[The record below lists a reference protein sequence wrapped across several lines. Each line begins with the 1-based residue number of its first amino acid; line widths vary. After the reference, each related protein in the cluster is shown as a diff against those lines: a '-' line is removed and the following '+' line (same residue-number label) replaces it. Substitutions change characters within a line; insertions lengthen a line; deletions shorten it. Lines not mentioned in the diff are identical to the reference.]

1 MIEMVY
7 SMIRKLFKIQDYY
20 CLVAI
25 ITWVT
30 SIPTPSMGVERV
42 IECHEPKGMSFD
54 LKTPNN
60 GWIEETSIVKGV
72 SFIKEHDDH
81 YDILIR
87 YNDKT
92 DIIKPSLGGYSLSHE
107 DDDSFS
113 IIINTK
119 PLGILETFHVHLQNN
134 GTGTL
139 VWSTMKNN
147 TPPTKTTSTS
157 TYTLKCSY

>member
-7 SMIRKLFKIQDYY
+7 SMIQKLFRIRSYY
-20 CLVAI
+20 SLAVI
-25 ITWVT
+25 ITWVI
-30 SIPTPSMGVERV
+30 SLSTPSIGVERV
-42 IECHEPKGMSFD
+42 IECHDPKGMIFD

-60 GWIEETSIVKGV
+60 GWIEESSIVKGV

-87 YNDKT
+87 YKDKT
-92 DIIKPSLGGYSLSHE
+92 DIIKPYSGGYSLSHE
-107 DDDSFS
+107 DDNSFS

-134 GTGTL
+134 GIGTL

-157 TYTLKCSY
+157 TYTFKCSY